1 MEVDLCCFSYTFVAN
16 ISMRLYL
23 LSTLVPLMMGVSSA
37 YFFMSSKVILH
48 QALFVFSQQYESG
61 GRLWYS
67 MSRIVFVVIY
77 LSIIL
82 VATVLFLKDSTAASV
97 SFLIIMFTITFKT
110 DLLIYRKF
118 SKPSWELPL
127 AMARINDDIYAV
139 SKHNRR
145 IFVCLIPSFF

>member
-1 MEVDLCCFSYTFVAN
+1 
-16 ISMRLYL
+16 
-23 LSTLVPLMMGVSSA
+23 
-37 YFFMSSKVILH
+37 
-48 QALFVFSQQYESG
+48 
-61 GRLWYS
+61 
-67 MSRIVFVVIY
+67 
-77 LSIIL
+77 
-82 VATVLFLKDSTAASV
+82 
-97 SFLIIMFTITFKT
+97 MFTITFKT